1 MSPDLEAVIMD
12 LTQFTSDPY
21 GFVMYA
27 FPWGEPGT
35 ELADETGPE
44 DWQIRLMNSI
54 HDKLAA
60 GVDFNSAV
68 TTAIRE
74 ARASGHGVGKSCLV
88 SWIILW
94 AMATFE
100 DCRGVVTANT
110 EKQLSTK
117 TRAELAKWHR
127 LFIGREMFHL
137 SATALFS
144 TDKSHEMTWRI
155 DLIPWSENNPEAFA
169 GLHNAGKRILVIFD
183 EASTIADCIW
193 EVVEGA
199 MTDAGTQI
207 LWLVFGNP
215 TRNSGRFKQCFA
227 SGTRWGIEQID
238 ARLVRRANHAQHQE
252 WIDDYG
258 EDSDFVRVR
267 VRGVFPRAGS
277 MQFIPSDSVDQA
289 AKREAL
295 AHLHDALVLGVDV
308 ARFGDDASV
317 IYIRKGRDGR
327 THPPQLFRGVDTM
340 TLAGKVSELF
350 SSMRA
355 DAVFVD
361 GGGVGGGVVDRLRQL
376 HVPCFDIQFG
386 AKADAIP
393 AEDETDK
400 FANKRAEMW
409 GAMRKALKS
418 GLAIPENDQL
428 KQELT
433 ALEYGFNQRDEIQLE
448 KKSDLKKRLPAI
460 GSPDIADA
468 LALTFAYPV
477 AAHRSAGR
485 IGADQEPQVEHEY
498 NPFEPKQM
506 EAA

>member
-1 MSPDLEAVIMD
+1 MADLNQVIED
-12 LTQFTSDPY
+12 LTSFTSDPL
-21 GFVMYA
+21 GFVLYA

-35 ELADETGPE
+35 ELETEAGPD
-44 DWQIRLMNSI
+44 DWQVRVLTLIR
-54 HDKLAA
+54 DELAK
-60 GVDFNSAV
+60 GQDFHS
-68 TTAIRE
+68 TLTKAIRI
-74 ARASGHGVGKSCLV
+74 ARASGHGIGKSALV
-88 SWIILW
+88 AWIILW
-94 AMATFE
+94 AISTFE

-137 SATALFS
+137 SATSLYS
-144 TDKSHEMTWRI
+144 SDKTHEMTWRI

-169 GLHNAGKRILVIFD
+169 GLHNAGKRVLVIFD
-183 EASTIADCIW
+183 EASTISDVIW
-193 EVVEGA
+193 ETIEGA
-199 MTDAGTQI
+199 MTDIATQI
-207 LWLVFGNP
+207 IWLVFGNP
-215 TRNSGRFKQCFA
+215 TRNTGRFRECF
-227 SGTRWGIEQID
+227 TRFANRWSTEQID
-238 ARLVRRANHAQHQE
+238 ARRVKRANHAQHQE

-277 MQFIPSDSVDQA
+277 LQFISSESVDSA
-289 AKREAL
+289 AKRDAL
-295 AHLHDALVLGVDV
+295 AHLHDPLVLGVDV

-327 THPPQLFRGVDTM
+327 THPPQLFRGLDTM
-340 TLAGKVSELF
+340 SLAGKVSELYNVL
-350 SSMRA
+350 RA

-393 AEDETDK
+393 AEDEVDK

-409 GAMRKALKS
+409 GALRKALKS
-418 GLAIPENDQL
+418 GLAIPDDDQL
-428 KQELT
+428 KQELV
-433 ALEYGFNQRDEIQLE
+433 ALEYGFNVRDEIQLE
-448 KKSDLKKRLPAI
+448 RKSDMKKRLPAV

-477 AAHRSAGR
+477 TAHRSAGR
-485 IGADQEPQVEHEY
+485 LGADQEPRVEHEY
-498 NPFEPKQM
+498 NPFTFE
-506 EAA
+506 EIAA

>member
-1 MSPDLEAVIMD
+1 MTPELDQVILD
-12 LTQFTSDPY
+12 LTAFTSNPF

-44 DWQIRLMNSI
+44 EWQIRLMNSI
-54 HDKLAA
+54 RDKLAA
-60 GVDFNSAV
+60 GLTFHDAV

-74 ARASGHGVGKSCLV
+74 ARASGHGVGKSCVV

-199 MTDAGTQI
+199 MTDAETQI
-207 LWLVFGNP
+207 IWLVFGNP
-215 TRNSGRFKQCFA
+215 TRNSGRFKSCFA
-227 SGTRWGIEQID
+227 PGTRWGIEQID
-238 ARLVRRANHAQHQE
+238 ARFVRRANHAQHQE

-277 MQFIPSDSVDQA
+277 LQFIPSDSVDQA

-295 AHLHDALVLGVDV
+295 AHLHDALVIGVDV

-327 THPPQLFRGVDTM
+327 THPPQLFRGLDTM
-340 TLAGKVSELF
+340 SLAGKVSEVYNAF
-350 SSMRA
+350 RA

-393 AEDETDK
+393 SEDEIDK
-400 FANKRAEMW
+400 FANKRAEIW
-409 GAMRKALKS
+409 GAMRKWLKS
-418 GLAIPENDQL
+418 GGAIPDDDQL
-428 KQELT
+428 KQELV
-433 ALEYGFNQRDEIQLE
+433 AVEYGFNIRDEIQLE
-448 KKSDLKKRLPAI
+448 RKSDLKKRLPNL
-460 GSPDIADA
+460 GSPDIADG

-477 AAHRSAGR
+477 TAHRSAGR
-485 IGADQEPQVEHEY
+485 IGADQEPRVEHEY
-498 NPFEPKQM
+498 DPFKEM